1 MYPLDLFTSLVQQH
15 PSGTGRGEFQSPGKR
30 KLHPGFLL
38 LLWHNLRL
46 PSAPRG
52 DNLWF
57 SFCTNEAPFVP
68 MERTCRGW
76 IQLIMWSSQDDN
88 FTVGLQFVPLVILFL
103 SSLGESGKQHR
114 EGYLS
119 ERCLC
124 DIFGA
129 QELITL
135 RSFDGPSAKLKLVI
149 SKTFLLPGHML
160 VFPSG

>member
-1 MYPLDLFTSLVQQH
+1 MLLNFACWTSDRPQKWGDGPFFIREGSLYPLDLFTSLVQQH

-114 EGYLS
+114 EGY
-119 ERCLC
+119 CLKGVYV
-124 DIFGA
+124 IF
-129 QELITL
+129 L
-135 RSFDGPSAKLKLVI
+135 
-149 SKTFLLPGHML
+149 GHKN
-160 VFPSG
+160 